1 MDPNDPYAPLEGYG
15 RTGPVQIP
23 VLGEVY
29 LQSGQ
34 RFPGGYVPVE
44 LVHEPP
50 HRPRVWLPV
59 LLFVATCLS
68 TFISGVGTEYAR
80 LLPGQQLVHL
90 ALKEGIVTVG
100 WLWGGVGHTLSF
112 APLSGLVYMLAVMSV
127 LMAHE
132 MGHFLQAVR
141 YGVPASLPF
150 FIPMPISPIG
160 TMGAVIGMAGS
171 EADRK
176 QMFDIGISGPLA
188 GLVLAVPM
196 TVIGVLQ
203 GGYVVNPPV
212 GELYFGDPLLVTW
225 LIQWLRPDL
234 PAGAILTMTPLMKAG
249 WVGLLITGLNMLPIS
264 QLDGGHVA
272 YSLFGKRAHILARGV
287 LFAAVAFVVLQEEY
301 GWMVMIFLVM
311 LIGPDHPPTRDDRV
325 PLGRVRQILGL
336 VSLLIPILCL
346 TPRPLSLTP
355 Q

>member
-1 MDPNDPYAPLEGYG
+1 MDPNNPYAPLEGYG

-23 VLGEVY
+23 VVGEVY
-29 LQSGQ
+29 LADGSPYSGN
-34 RFPGGYVPVE
+34 YSYAEVVSEPV
-44 LVHEPP
+44 
-50 HRPRVWLPV
+50 HRPPVWLPV
-59 LLFVATCLS
+59 VLFLATCVS
-68 TFISGVGTEYAR
+68 TFIAGSHFNLHAMPKGEV
-80 LLPGQQLVHL
+80 LLQ
-90 ALKEGIVTVG
+90 
-100 WLWGGVGHTLSF
+100 F
-112 APLSGLVYMLAVMSV
+112 APRDGLVYMIAVMAV
-127 LMAHE
+127 LLAHE
-132 MGHFLQAVR
+132 MGHFLQALR

-188 GLVLAVPM
+188 GLVLALPM

-203 GGYVVNPPV
+203 GNYVVNPPV
-212 GELYFGDPLLVTW
+212 GELYFGDPLIVKW
-225 LIQWLRPDL
+225 LIEWLRPDL
-234 PAGAILTMTPLMKAG
+234 PAGAILTMTPLMQAG
-249 WVGLLITGLNMLPIS
+249 WVGLLITGLNMVPIS

-287 LFAAVAFVVLQEEY
+287 LFAAVAFMVLQEEY

-311 LIGPDHPPTRDDRV
+311 LIGPDHPPTRNDRV
-325 PLGRVRQILGL
+325 PLGRGRQLLGL
-336 VSLLIPILCL
+336 ASLLIPIFCL
-346 TPRPLSLTP
+346 TLRPLSMTP